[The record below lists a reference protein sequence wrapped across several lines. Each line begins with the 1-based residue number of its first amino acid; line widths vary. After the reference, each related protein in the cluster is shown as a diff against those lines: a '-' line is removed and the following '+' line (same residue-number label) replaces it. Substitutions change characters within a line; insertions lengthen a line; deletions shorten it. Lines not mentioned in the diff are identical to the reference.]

1 MAKGGCLKEEI
12 DAIRKI
18 SDNYRI
24 SLTHNGSFVK
34 IDGEMNQNNKV
45 AKQIVA
51 IQVAVSRL
59 GDGASIEEIKA
70 ASGLD
75 IETRTLQRR
84 LAELKKSGDIHT
96 TGDKRATRYHH
107 VIYHHELPLSVV
119 HEPSQPYAGTIQ
131 LSEKSLEIQ
140 SLVSRPIQHRK
151 RVEYNREFL
160 ESYRPNIDS
169 YLTPE
174 EKKWLAEISRTLR
187 EDKPA
192 GTFAKEIMDRLLI
205 DLSWNSSRLEGNSY
219 SLLETE
225 RLILQG
231 HTGNNKTIID
241 TQMILNH
248 KDAIEYI
255 VRGADSNCFN
265 RHTIL
270 NLHAILSD
278 GLLPEPES
286 SGRIRTI
293 EVGITG
299 SVYSPITI
307 PQLLE
312 ELFDIILQKAEQI
325 ENPFEQALF
334 FMVHLPYLQPFE
346 DVNKRVSRLGANIPL
361 NRHNLS
367 PISFID
373 VPRNYYIQ
381 GLMGIY
387 ELNRPELMKDV
398 FIWAYERSSRQY
410 AAMRKTIGE
419 PDPFHVKYRQ
429 QKRRLIAEIISRA
442 LDRETA
448 IAVIN
453 DRALFLPAEDRVK
466 FVEFVERG
474 LMFLHDGNFAT
485 YFVSPNEF
493 KQWKQAWEI

>member
-1 MAKGGCLKEEI
+1 M
-12 DAIRKI
+12 
-18 SDNYRI
+18 SQ
-24 SLTHNGSFVK
+24 S
-34 IDGEMNQNNKV
+34 NKV
-45 AKQIVA
+45 TQQIEA
-51 IQVAVSRL
+51 ITQAFSQL
-59 GDGASIEEIKA
+59 KYGASIEEIKK

-84 LAELKKSGDIHT
+84 LAELKELGYIKT
-96 TGDKRATRYHH
+96 TGDKRSTVYHNAMYH
-107 VIYHHELPLSVV
+107 VEFPFSFAQ
-119 HEPSQPYAGTIQ
+119 EPSQPYATTIQ

-140 SLVSRPIQHRK
+140 SLVSRPVHERK
-151 RVEYNREFL
+151 RVEYNRAFL
-160 ESYRPNIDS
+160 DSYRPNIDS

-174 EKKWLAEISRTLR
+174 EKKWLAEISKTLR
-187 EDKPA
+187 EDQPA
-192 GTFAKEIMDRLLI
+192 GSFAKEIMDRLLI

-225 RLILQG
+225 GLILQG
-231 HTGNNKTIID
+231 RTDNNKSITE

-248 KDAIEYI
+248 KDAIEFL
-255 VRGADSNCFN
+255 VQGAESNGFN

-270 NLHAILSD
+270 NLHAILAFR
-278 GLLPEPES
+278 LLSEQKS
-286 SGRIRTI
+286 CGRIRTI
-293 EVGITG
+293 AVGITK
-299 SVYSPITI
+299 SVYTPLAI

-325 ENPFEQALF
+325 ENPFEQAFF
-334 FMVHLPYLQPFE
+334 FMVQLPYLQPFE
-346 DVNKRVSRLGANIPL
+346 DVNKRVSRLAANIPL

-373 VPRNYYIQ
+373 VPREYYIQ

-387 ELNRPELMKDV
+387 ELNRIELMKDV

-419 PDPFHVKYRQ
+419 PNPFHVKYRQ
-429 QKRRLIAEIISRA
+429 QIKKLVGEIISRA

-448 IAVIN
+448 IPIIK
-453 DRALFLPAEDRVK
+453 DRAFYLPFADRDQ
-466 FVEFVERG
+466 FIEYVERD
-474 LMFLHDGNFAT
+474 LMSLHDGNFAT

-493 KQWKQAWEI
+493 KLWKQAWEIEAT